1 MAQPPRR
8 PRLTLAIIGVVSVVA
23 LSSCTG
29 DEPEP
34 TASPTGSAS
43 SSASATTSTPLGDE
57 SALVLGAQLP
67 PVAGS
72 STGDVAG
79 ASATLNVATVV
90 ATPGGSI
97 LTFWHTGTERML
109 VNAGDLSWEAQPVL
123 VDVAEQ
129 KIYEP
134 VTFVDEKGDTRCLC
148 TDAAYIG
155 RVPQPR
161 TIFFPEL
168 PGDVTTV
175 EVRQAGF
182 DEPVIVPVTR

>member
-8 PRLTLAIIGVVSVVA
+8 PRLTLAILGVVSVVA

-29 DEPEP
+29 DDPEP
-34 TASPTGSAS
+34 SASPTGSAS
-43 SSASATTSTPLGDE
+43 SSASTTPSTPLSDQ

-72 STGDVAG
+72 STGEVAG
-79 ASATLNVATVV
+79 TPATLNVASVV
-90 ATPGGSI
+90 ATKGGSV
-97 LTFWHTGTERML
+97 LTFWHTGPEKML
-109 VNAGDLSWEAQPVL
+109 VNRGDLSWEAQPVL

-129 KIYEP
+129 KVYEP
-134 VTFVDEKGDTRCLC
+134 VTFVDERGNTRCLC
-148 TDAAYIG
+148 TDAAYI
-155 RVPQPR
+155 RAVPQPR

-168 PGDVTTV
+168 PDTVTTV

-182 DEPVIVPVTR
+182 DKSISVPVTR